1 MFNTEKLSK
10 LKELKHL
17 GKIAKHLR
25 DIRFELRS
33 VRDFLEAETER
44 AEGNFVRADA
54 NGYDNSYKFD
64 IEQGKAF
71 TEKIK
76 EELEISEDE
85 GVVGVTPRTV
95 YTVDETER
103 REALERNPRR

>member
-1 MFNTEKLSK
+1 MFNTDKLSR

-17 GKIAKHLR
+17 GKIANHLR

-33 VRDFLEAETER
+33 VRDFLVAEADR

-54 NGYDNSYKFD
+54 NGYDNSYEFD

-71 TEKIK
+71 TEKLR

-103 REALERNPRR
+103 RGFDSDE

>member
-1 MFNTEKLSK
+1 MFNTDKLNK

-33 VRDFLEAETER
+33 VRDFLEAEADR

-54 NGYDNSYKFD
+54 NGYDNSYKFNT
-64 IEQGKAF
+64 EQGKAF

-76 EELEISEDE
+76 EELEIGDDE
-85 GVVGVTPRTV
+85 GIVGVTPRTV
-95 YTVDETER
+95 YTVDEAER
-103 REALERNPRR
+103 RGFDSDEQ